1 MSRSASLPLAPVSLV
16 VRSEAGRSVLH
27 VEVHPGLAAVDKP
40 NLIRDAMTR
49 MKAHGLPATVLVT
62 PFLTYLVAD
71 RVVVARSAL
80 DGAPA
85 LWVRFGAFE
94 DPHPRLWEH
103 FLGATEMLWRRA
115 RMGPVRPGLDLIGQ
129 AHEWLGRLAVVGEP
143 ALCVH
148 ARGGVGLAHAL
159 LLMLLPQM
167 ARATVL
173 RHPGLLAQ
181 SGREDVVVGQA

>member
-1 MSRSASLPLAPVSLV
+1 MTRGPSLPLPPVSLV
-16 VRSEAGRSVLH
+16 VRSAAGRVVLH

-40 NLIRDAMTR
+40 DLIRRAMTR
-49 MKAHGLPATVLVT
+49 MAAHELPATVLVT

-80 DGAPA
+80 DGRPA
-85 LWVRFGAFE
+85 LEVRFGAFE
-94 DPHPRLWEH
+94 EEHPRLWEH
-103 FLGATEMLWRRA
+103 FLGATAMLWRRA
-115 RMGPVRPGLDLIGQ
+115 RMGPVAGGVELVGQ
-129 AHEWLGRLAVVGEP
+129 AHEWLGRLTVVGEP

-167 ARATVL
+167 RGATVL
-173 RHPGLLAQ
+173 RHGGLLA
-181 SGREDVVVGQA
+181 